1 MPFAENRADVVVVA
15 SSTRMVVTSR
25 VAMNGEDWSGRFYG
39 FTLTNPTFLVTH
51 LSRITNRYHQKNCPG
66 TVFVVLDN
74 NSCHL
79 FTIEYILTCLPLIN
93 GLVRTLFRQLLMVSH
108 ASNARCPPA
117 CIWFNSHIENES
129 EQVLIRENNAE
140 VA

>member
-51 LSRITNRYHQKNCPG
+51 LSRITNRYHQKKLPG
-66 TVFVVLDN
+66 NRLRCARQQF
-74 NSCHL
+74 
-79 FTIEYILTCLPLIN
+79 LPLVHHRVHLDLLAFNKRLGQDAIQAATN
-93 GLVRTLFRQLLMVSH
+93 GQSCFQCPLPPRLHLVQL
-108 ASNARCPPA
+108 AY
-117 CIWFNSHIENES
+117 
-129 EQVLIRENNAE
+129 RER
-140 VA
+140 VGTSTYP